1 MKKIV
6 TLNLFLITFIAFGM
20 FIDNP
25 VNLLV
30 NGNVIFVGSEF
41 YDLSDNTLKVAWQQ
55 REGVLCGELGYTT
68 DSNFSYGMINYKLS
82 HMKNLY
88 GLNVKF
94 NVLPVEKFFIRLDA
108 SGRIV
113 LNNYAL
119 INFGFNDLSLLV
131 MDTSMSSVP
140 TVFGGIDL
148 VFGKN
153 FELSFTVNNFE
164 TNKVRFSLG
173 FGAFGFSPVNRL
185 AVFYSPIYRL
195 SDGKLFNIVEGI
207 IQTTLSNF
215 SFSLAGFYNIS
226 DTVSDDR
233 YLKYKYGI
241 KFSLGVQM

>member
-1 MKKIV
+1 MKKTI
-6 TLNLFLITFIAFGM
+6 TLNLFFITFIAFGM

-30 NGNVIFVGSEF
+30 NGNMIFVGSEV
-41 YDLSDNTLKVAWQQ
+41 YDLSGYTLKVAWQQ

-68 DSNFSYGMINYKLS
+68 DSNFSYGIINYKLS

-94 NVLPVEKFFIRLDA
+94 NVFPIENFFIRLDA

-131 MDTSMSSVP
+131 MDTSLSSVP
-140 TVFGGIDL
+140 AVFGGIDL

-153 FELSFTVNNFE
+153 FELSFAVNNFE

-173 FGAFGFSPVNRL
+173 FGAFGFLPVNRL
-185 AVFYSPIYRL
+185 AIFYSPIYRL
-195 SDGKLFNIVEGI
+195 SDGKLINIIDGI
-207 IQTTLSNF
+207 VQITLSNF

-226 DTVSDDR
+226 DTVLDDK
-233 YLKYKYGI
+233 YLRDKYGI